1 MSETYIL
8 IFYFM
13 TCWYTFP
20 RKCPLPT
27 LQYIGRFTVQ
37 ENIFIPLYFN
47 SYFSNISFTARL
59 YLYRFWAFL
68 ISFAHLCES
77 SKLSDIYVHISFI
90 LNSKCLS
97 AFIIFSK
104 SLYKEKGR
112 NQENFLNICPFPE
125 TSIPIFLH
133 HLKVFRK
140 ILSLLYLGL
149 PP

>member
-1 MSETYIL
+1 MAYNNVGNLHS
-8 IFYFM
+8 YFFLM

-20 RKCPLPT
+20 RRCPLPT
-27 LQYIGRFTVQ
+27 LQYIGRFAVQ

-47 SYFSNISFTARL
+47 SYFSNISYTARL

-97 AFIIFSK
+97 AFIIFQNHYIVCHDMP
-104 SLYKEKGR
+104 LA
-112 NQENFLNICPFPE
+112 FF
-125 TSIPIFLH
+125 
-133 HLKVFRK
+133 
-140 ILSLLYLGL
+140 
-149 PP
+149 